1 MSVLVTGGA
10 GYIGSHVVLALLDAG
25 EEVTVLDDFSTGF
38 RSVIPDAVNIVEGDV
53 ADAALV
59 TRAIEETHA
68 DAVLHFAGA
77 VDVAESVRRPLRYYL
92 HNTCKSRSL
101 IEAVVKAGV
110 PHFVFS
116 STAAVYGVAEGNPV
130 TEEATLNPISPYG
143 RSKMMTELMLA
154 DAASVSSLRYV
165 ALRYFNVAGADPEGR
180 IGQSSPHATH
190 LIRLAAQT
198 ALGLR
203 PYLQLFGNDYD
214 TPDGSCV
221 RDYIHVTDL
230 GPAHLAALAYLRRG
244 GGSEILN
251 CGYGRGYS
259 VLEVVRSVERVAKRA
274 IPIVEAP
281 RRAGDPAALVADAGK
296 LRMLFG
302 WQPRFDD
309 LDRIVAHTL
318 AWEERLCAFA
328 DVDET

>member
-1 MSVLVTGGA
+1 VSVLVTGGA
-10 GYIGSHVVLALLDAG
+10 GYIGSHVVLALLEAG
-25 EEVTVLDDFSTGF
+25 EEVTVLDDFSTGL
-38 RSVIPDAVNIVEGDV
+38 RAAVPDAVNIVEGDV

-59 TRAIEETHA
+59 TGAIKNARA

-77 VDVAESVRRPLRYYL
+77 VDVTESVQKPLRYYL

-101 IEAVVKAGV
+101 IEAVVKAGA
-110 PHFVFS
+110 PHFIFS
-116 STAAVYGVAEGNPV
+116 STAAVYGVADGSPI
-130 TEEATLNPISPYG
+130 TEQAPLRPISPYG
-143 RSKMMTELMLA
+143 RSKLMTEMMLA

-165 ALRYFNVAGADPEGR
+165 ALRYFNVAGADPKGR

-190 LIRLAAQT
+190 LIRLTAQT

-281 RRAGDPAALVADAGK
+281 RRAGDPAMLIANAAK
-296 LRMLFG
+296 LRELFG

-309 LDRIVAHTL
+309 LDHIVAHSL
-318 AWEERLCAFA
+318 AWEQRLLAFA